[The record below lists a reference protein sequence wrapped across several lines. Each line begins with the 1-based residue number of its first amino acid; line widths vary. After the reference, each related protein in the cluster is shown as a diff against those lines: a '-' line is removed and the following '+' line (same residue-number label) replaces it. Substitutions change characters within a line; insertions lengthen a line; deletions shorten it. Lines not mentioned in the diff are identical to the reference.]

1 LGIGGWSGTQRNAR
15 GACDLRHRLPSNYT
29 RDAWIIQKPKPP
41 GTTITLQSD
50 LRRMQPSAHP
60 GLPLPGRPDVRP
72 RSLSGDAGLLTLGSL
87 FSQGAQIV
95 SLSVVARLVA
105 KSQIATYQQ
114 CTLLYGIIAPLL
126 LAGVPAGLLYFM
138 SRAKSDEE
146 RRVWISRAY
155 LLLMAMGIVSFGG
168 VIALRR
174 PLASLLNNPGLAPA
188 LVLYAPYLL
197 FAFIAAATPP
207 ALIASGRAR
216 GAALLNACMGTF
228 LLLSLVTAAIVHPT
242 GQALVLA
249 LSVAAALLAIVSVA
263 MVWRTVGISW
273 PDPHRWSG
281 LRQLFGYG
289 LPLALTGLTGMVG
302 FQIDR
307 IVVGANFS
315 PRVFTIYA
323 LGAVEV
329 PIGLLLAMAVGNVLV
344 PELATRWRNG
354 DRAGMIALWRES
366 MRKTSLIL
374 FPLFIFLMVMANDV
388 VRVLYGPGYGQS
400 VAVFRIYLFLIPV
413 RIATWGL
420 IPQAVG
426 RTSINL
432 LASVVILVTNVVI
445 AFSLVY
451 PLGITGP
458 AIAGPA
464 SAVLTVLYY
473 LLRVRSVVETN
484 ARNLLPLRSLA
495 VTMLLAVVSA
505 LPLLGLLALHLPS
518 ILRLAS
524 GLPAFVF
531 LSVTTLRLTRQIDDE
546 DWKRMRSTI
555 ARLRPAELSA

>member
-1 LGIGGWSGTQRNAR
+1 MTST
-15 GACDLRHRLPSNYT
+15 D
-29 RDAWIIQKPKPP
+29 
-41 GTTITLQSD
+41 
-50 LRRMQPSAHP
+50 
-60 GLPLPGRPDVRP
+60 RP

-126 LAGVPAGLLYFM
+126 LSGVPAGLLYFM
-138 SRAKSDEE
+138 SRTKSDEE

-155 LLLMAMGIVSFGG
+155 LLLMAMGAVSFGA
-168 VIALRR
+168 VIALRQ
-174 PLASLLNNPGLAPA
+174 PLATLFSNPDLAPA

-197 FAFIAAATPP
+197 FSFIAAATPP

-228 LLLSLVTAAIVHPT
+228 LLVSLVTAAVVRPT
-242 GQALVLA
+242 GQALALA
-249 LSVAAALLAIVSVA
+249 LSVAAALLAIASIATVQ
-263 MVWRTVGISW
+263 RTVGICWSD
-273 PDPHRWSG
+273 PDRSGG

-307 IVVGANFS
+307 VVVGANFS
-315 PRVFTIYA
+315 PRVFAIYA
-323 LGAVEV
+323 LGAIEV
-329 PIGLLLAMAVGNVLV
+329 PIGLLLSMAVGNVLI
-344 PELATRWRNG
+344 PELATRWREG
-354 DRAGMIALWRES
+354 DRVGMVRIWRES

-388 VRVLYGPGYGQS
+388 VRVLYGAGYGES
-400 VAVFRIYLFLIPV
+400 VEVFRIYLLLIPV

-432 LASVVILVTNVVI
+432 VASGVILVSNVVI
-445 AFSLVY
+445 AFSLVSL
-451 PLGITGP
+451 LGITGP

-464 SAVLTVLYY
+464 SAFITVFYY
-473 LLRVRSVVETN
+473 LARVRLVVETDV
-484 ARNLLPLRSLA
+484 RGLMPLRDLGITMFLA
-495 VTMLLAVVSA
+495 VISA
-505 LPLLGLLALHLPS
+505 IPLLGLLLLHLAA
-518 ILRLAS
+518 ILNLVI
-524 GLPAFVF
+524 GLPAFTF
-531 LSVTTLRLTRQIDDE
+531 LVVAALRLTCQISDA
-546 DWKRMRSTI
+546 DWRRMGSLIGRV
-555 ARLRPAELSA
+555 RPAAISV